1 MKPIERGSRPDSYQA
16 LNAKMAK
23 VVRAEMAVAGVL
35 MAAGLVVAAL
45 IRVSDYTATTGEFL
59 ARLLIGDGAAL
70 VYLGIL
76 SLLLIPVSCLPRLLV
91 FLGPARIPACRRI
104 DPRPS
109 PARFGRD
116 LGPQLTLAFAVPNE
130 YNGGKYPACNRD
142 DGEE

>member
-76 SLLLIPVSCLPRLLV
+76 SLLLIPVSCLLLASWF
-91 FLGPARIPACRRI
+91 FLVRREYQLAGASI
-104 DPRPS
+104 LVLLLL
-109 PARFGRD
+109 A
-116 LGPQLTLAFAVPNE
+116 LGAILGLN
-130 YNGGKYPACNRD
+130 
-142 DGEE
+142 